1 MDEKTIPI
9 ATYQA
14 GRSSQEGSRIKAWGD
29 DFQSRALFEQSDDCI
44 FIISL
49 GLSYMAANPQA
60 LELLGYTESELVGKP
75 VS

>member
-14 GRSSQEGSRIKAWGD
+14 GQSQPDGSRIKAWGD
-29 DFQSRALFEQSDDCI
+29 DFHYRALFEQSDDCI

-49 GLSYMAANPQA
+49 GLAYLAANP
-60 LELLGYTESELVGKP
+60 
-75 VS
+75 